1 MSDSKRRDKE
11 VAIFDLDGTIIDSSH
26 RTPNNLDGTL
36 NLERYR
42 SLKTRENIFKDT
54 LLPLADKMRRMYDSG
69 KYHIVI
75 CTAREISQDD
85 LDFLEHHDIKFHE
98 MFNRSNVRK
107 SHHGRLP
114 DPQYK
119 TKQLKKYKSTAYEF
133 YDDALPIIDLFETYP
148 NVTMVNA
155 NTANGV
161 YQDGS

>member
-36 NLERYR
+36 NLERY
-42 SLKTRENIFKDT
+42 
-54 LLPLADKMRRMYDSG
+54 
-69 KYHIVI
+69 
-75 CTAREISQDD
+75 
-85 LDFLEHHDIKFHE
+85 HE